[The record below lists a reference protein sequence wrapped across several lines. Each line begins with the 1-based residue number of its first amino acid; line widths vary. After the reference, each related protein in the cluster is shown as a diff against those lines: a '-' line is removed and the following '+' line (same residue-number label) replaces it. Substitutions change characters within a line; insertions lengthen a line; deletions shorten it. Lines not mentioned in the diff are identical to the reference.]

1 MKRNSC
7 PYSLAG
13 KKGEK
18 SLFTVFLLFH
28 TDSNEKSIFLNSQ
41 PATAFLPLR
50 RPLSD
55 LSQKFRA
62 KVSNVHYLQM
72 KCPNSV
78 FPAIPSAGE
87 PFWSVVT
94 CWDSELEQVDKVLG
108 WKGDGAALWVIGCAR
123 VVSALPG
130 KNVTVSAKLKGVS
143 VLLFPWVTSHKFKI
157 HLLPI
162 QLSFVWQN

>member
-1 MKRNSC
+1 MCSSPPLVFHIPRELDQGVSVNIRRISIFTDETEFL
-7 PYSLAG
+7 PYILAG

-41 PATAFLPLR
+41 PATASLPLR

-78 FPAIPSAGE
+78 FPAIPSAGNPSE
-87 PFWSVVT
+87 VLSRAGTQNLNKLIKSWGERETEQLSGLLAVHGWSVPFQ
-94 CWDSELEQVDKVLG
+94 E
-108 WKGDGAALWVIGCAR
+108 R
-123 VVSALPG
+123 M
-130 KNVTVSAKLKGVS
+130 
-143 VLLFPWVTSHKFKI
+143 
-157 HLLPI
+157 
-162 QLSFVWQN
+162 